1 MSRTRKGS
9 KPPGYEYWSK
19 RPGNKH
25 GGLLGVRQKKFT
37 HRAERKQGKDQCRD
51 NDGGGYGSCTI

>member
-25 GGLLGVRQKKFT
+25 GGLLGVHQKKFT
-37 HRAERKQGKDQCRD
+37 HRTERKQGKDQCRD
-51 NDGGGYGSCTI
+51 NDGGGE